1 MPGINQETLQNN
13 NLPASYVAI
22 PFDILFETHPKE
34 APIYR
39 FTKFKQP
46 DRLFP
51 IMKPSKK

>member
-22 PFDILFETHPKE
+22 TFDILFETHPKE